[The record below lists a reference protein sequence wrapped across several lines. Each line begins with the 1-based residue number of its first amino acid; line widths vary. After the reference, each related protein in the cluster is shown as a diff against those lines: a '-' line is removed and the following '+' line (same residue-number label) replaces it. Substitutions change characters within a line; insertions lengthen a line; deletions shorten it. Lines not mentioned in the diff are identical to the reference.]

1 MKYANPGISDLYRGN
16 AIAISLAMA
25 LLLTTRA
32 TAEMPL
38 PSSPEVAIS
47 TSVQQLEM
55 RVNTSR
61 MLTLEHVFPRAQ
73 VTNPDVL
80 QIQPISPNQ
89 LQVVAKNPGSTQ
101 INLHDSQNRIHAIDV
116 SVTADIGELD
126 RLLKSQFPGAV
137 LEIIPLA
144 NSVVVGGYVN
154 RADDVDRIIQ
164 IAEDFCPRVINNITV
179 GGAQQVLL
187 HVRVMEVSRTKLRE
201 HGIDL
206 RCGIVK
212 QDKRFLGFLSALQKN
227 QLVKV
232 LAEPTLVTLSGRSAS
247 FRAGGEFPVVVPGAL
262 GTNSVEYKT
271 YGTEVDFVP
280 NVLANGR
287 IRLEVRPK
295 VSELDLAQTTK
306 VNKNTMPSLKVRQVD
321 TGVEMQSG
329 QTLALAGLIQ
339 NRVEAENRAM
349 PMLGKIPYLGAP
361 FRHVAET
368 NNEIELLIM
377 VTPEIV
383 EPLMPQQVPPL
394 GPGMNSASPRG
405 TALYLRG
412 EIEIPSHCSLPTG
425 YAMPNGEYESFVPGV
440 YEEILPGELPKPAA
454 TTEPDSSAE
463 FLPHAQQ
470 SPFSMPVRYD
480 GPGPSTSL
488 TPRGR
493 RVTRIPPVVSTSGL
507 KRPPVSTSGFPF
519 DEKDLEVPGLIGPL
533 GYDRQR

>member
-1 MKYANPGISDLYRGN
+1 MKYANPDISHLSWGN
-16 AIAISLAMA
+16 AIAISLSIV
-25 LLLTTRA
+25 LLLTIRA

-38 PSSPEVAIS
+38 PTSPEIAIS

-80 QIQPISPNQ
+80 QIHPISPNQ

-116 SVTADIGELD
+116 SVTADVGELD

-137 LEIIPLA
+137 LQIIPLA

-164 IAEDFCPRVINNITV
+164 IAEDYCPKVINNITV

-232 LAEPTLVTLSGRSAS
+232 LAEPTLVTISGRSAS

-262 GTNSVEYKT
+262 GTNSIEYKA

-287 IRLEVRPK
+287 IRLEVRPR
-295 VSELDLAQTTK
+295 VSELDLVQTAK
-306 VNKNTMPSLKVRQVD
+306 VNDNTMPSLKVRQVD

-349 PMLGKIPYLGAP
+349 PMLGKIPYIGAP
-361 FRHVAET
+361 FRHVAEK

-383 EPLMPQQVPPL
+383 EPLMPHQVSPL

-412 EIEIPSHCSLPTG
+412 EIEIPSPCSLPTG
-425 YAMPNGEYESFVPGV
+425 YAMPNGEYESFVPGA
-440 YEEILPGELPKPAA
+440 YEEILPGELPEPQA
-454 TTEPDSSAE
+454 TSEPNASAE
-463 FLPHAQQ
+463 FLPNPQPSQ
-470 SPFSMPVRYD
+470 LLMPVRCEGY
-480 GPGPSTSL
+480 GTSTSL
-488 TPRGR
+488 TPHR
-493 RVTRIPPVVSTSGL
+493 RRATRIPPVVPTSGSN
-507 KRPPVSTSGFPF
+507 RSPIATSVFPL
-519 DEKDLEVPGLIGPL
+519 DAKDAEVPGLIGPL
-533 GYDRQR
+533 GYDHQR